1 VLTGVLG
8 YSKVSAGALVFSKS
22 APDLLWAMERCL
34 RRFGGVP
41 RTHVFDREG
50 ALCADETAPR
60 PRPTEP
66 LARFAGHF
74 GFGVHFR
81 PGGDPEGKG
90 VIEPLHGYMETSF
103 VPGRRF
109 SDPED
114 FRVQLDRWFEEV
126 ANVRLHRTIR
136 CRPVDRL
143 AEDRSRMLEL
153 PERSP
158 DLT

>member
-60 PRPTEP
+60 PRPT
-66 LARFAGHF
+66 
-74 GFGVHFR
+74 
-81 PGGDPEGKG
+81 
-90 VIEPLHGYMETSF
+90 
-103 VPGRRF
+103 
-109 SDPED
+109 
-114 FRVQLDRWFEEV
+114 
-126 ANVRLHRTIR
+126 
-136 CRPVDRL
+136 DRL
-143 AEDRSRMLEL
+143 LASQATSGLGCTSDQVGIPRARA
-153 PERSP
+153 
-158 DLT
+158 

>member
-1 VLTGVLG
+1 
-8 YSKVSAGALVFSKS
+8 
-22 APDLLWAMERCL
+22 
-34 RRFGGVP
+34 
-41 RTHVFDREG
+41 
-50 ALCADETAPR
+50 
-60 PRPTEP
+60 
-66 LARFAGHF
+66 
-74 GFGVHFR
+74 
-81 PGGDPEGKG
+81 
-90 VIEPLHGYMETSF
+90 VIERLHGYMETSF

-114 FRVQLDRWFEEV
+114 FQVQLDRWFEEV